1 MSGRTLLAT
10 VVVAV
15 CTACAAPAAE
25 TPARSS
31 LVEPVGTTA
40 SSAPAG
46 PSPIEPVGTTAS
58 SAPAGPS
65 PIEPVEI
72 LRAWDA
78 RRALAWAHGDPHLLR
93 AFYTR
98 GSVAGRHD
106 RAMLRA
112 WAARG
117 LVVRGLRTQ
126 LLSVRP
132 LAHTEWSWTLVVTDR
147 LVGGLAVGAG
157 VRRPLPRDQATTR
170 TVRLVRVHGGWRV
183 AAVWSS

>member
-1 MSGRTLLAT
+1 MLLAG

-25 TPARSS
+25 TPARPS
-31 LVEPVGTTA
+31 LDEAARTTA
-40 SSAPAG
+40 TSAPGG
-46 PSPIEPVGTTAS
+46 PSL
-58 SAPAGPS
+58 
-65 PIEPVEI
+65 IEPVEI

-78 RRALAWAHGDPHLLR
+78 GRARAWARGDLHLLR
-93 AFYTR
+93 ALYTP

-112 WAARG
+112 WTARG

-132 LAHTEWSWTLVVTDR
+132 LAHTRSSWTLVVTDR
-147 LVGGLAVGAG
+147 LVGGVAVGAG

-170 TVRLVRVHGGWRV
+170 TVRLVRVRGRWRV

>member
-1 MSGRTLLAT
+1 MSGQMLLAG

-25 TPARSS
+25 TPSRPS
-31 LVEPVGTTA
+31 LDEVAPTTA
-40 SSAPAG
+40 ASAPGG
-46 PSPIEPVGTTAS
+46 PSL
-58 SAPAGPS
+58 
-65 PIEPVEI
+65 IEPVEI

-78 RRALAWAHGDPHLLR
+78 HRARAWARGDVHLLR
-93 AFYTR
+93 ARYTP

-106 RAMLRA
+106 RAMLSA
-112 WAARG
+112 WTARG

-132 LAHTEWSWTLVVTDR
+132 LAHTRSSWTLVVTDR
-147 LVGGLAVGAG
+147 LVGGVAVGAG

-170 TVRLVRVHGGWRV
+170 TVRLVRVHGRWRV